1 MSSMTNEK
9 PTVSRVVNRHI
20 ARLMTDLEDANCP
33 VVFRSVVKGRMQ
45 WLRDDLVAE
54 FGGDEKMPKIPID
67 AIRRML

>member
-1 MSSMTNEK
+1 MSNEK
-9 PTVSRVVNRHI
+9 PTVSKIVNRHI

-33 VVFRSVVKGRMQ
+33 VVFRTVVKGRMQ

-54 FGGDEKMPKIPID
+54 FGGDEERLKIPID